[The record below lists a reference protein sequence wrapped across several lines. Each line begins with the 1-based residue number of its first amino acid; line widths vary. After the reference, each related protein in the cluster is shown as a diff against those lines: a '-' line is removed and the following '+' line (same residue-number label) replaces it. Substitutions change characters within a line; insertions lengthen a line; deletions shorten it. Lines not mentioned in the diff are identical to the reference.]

1 MRVAKKRLWR
11 GRRVYVS
18 EGTEGGGIVWG
29 VRVTVGLMRDEGGS
43 EGKGG

>member
-1 MRVAKKRLWR
+1 MLVAKKRLWR
-11 GRRVYVS
+11 CRRVYVL

-29 VRVTVGLMRDEGGS
+29 VCVTVGIMRDEGGS